1 MPNNLSHLIM
11 VVVCRIFCD
20 QLSPYSIGSKVGVQ
34 AKSSESARRTVANA
48 VKNNR
53 TLTFEVDKSLG

>member
-20 QLSPYSIGSKVGVQ
+20 QLSTYSIGSKVGVQ